1 MAKHDILS
9 YSKLLLIDG
18 AMEIV
23 LTVTVKVDLSWTVH
37 YRRILVSRDNCTLM
51 KEISYPLQS
60 GMFYSV
66 IKLKG
71 KN

>member
-1 MAKHDILS
+1 
-9 YSKLLLIDG
+9 
-18 AMEIV
+18 MEIV

-60 GMFYSV
+60 DMFYSV
-66 IKLKG
+66 IKRQKLI
-71 KN
+71 